1 MKSILT
7 LIACTFFTWSFAQ
20 TTYTANDSLSYA
32 MGQDLAQYIKKME
45 LPIQNKI
52 LLQAFTDVLEG
63 KPTKFTDDQKDVIL
77 RDGMQRIQEE
87 KNAGI
92 KAKAQAFLD
101 ANKKNP
107 NVKVTA
113 EGIQYLV
120 LREGTGVQASETDSV
135 VVHYIGSVAEGAEF
149 DNSYER
155 GQPIEIT
162 LDNVIEGWKY
172 AIPLMKVG
180 SKYKFF
186 IPYHLGYGE
195 RGSGPIPP
203 FSTLIFEVELI
214 DVKKSIPDETA

>member
-7 LIACTFFTWSFAQ
+7 LIACAFFTCSFAQ
-20 TTYTANDSLSYA
+20 TAYTANDSLSYA

-45 LPIQNKI
+45 LPINNKI
-52 LLQAFTDVLEG
+52 LLQAFADVLEG
-63 KPTKFTDDQKDVIL
+63 KTTKFTDDQKDGIL

-87 KNAGI
+87 KDAAL
-92 KAKAQAFLD
+92 KAKAQEFLD
-101 ANKKNP
+101 ANKKNAG
-107 NVKVTA
+107 VKSTP

-120 LREGTGVQASETDSV
+120 LKEGTGAQATETDSV
-135 VVHYIGSVAEGAEF
+135 VVHYIGSIADGTEF
-149 DNSYER
+149 DNSYKR
-155 GQPIEIT
+155 GEPIEIT
-162 LDNVIEGWKY
+162 LDNVIEGWKL

-203 FSTLIFEVELI
+203 YSTLIFEVELI
-214 DVKKSIPDETA
+214 DIKKSTADETA